1 MTTENITT
9 AITLIT
15 SVIGDVI
22 TMIAANPLLLAYAV
36 VPLVGVAIG
45 LFGRLAK

>member
-1 MTTENITT
+1 MTSESITT
-9 AITLIT
+9 AIGLIS
-15 SVIGDVI
+15 SVVGDVI
-22 TMIAANPLLLAYAV
+22 NMIASNPLLLAYAV